1 MSDWTIHRMF
11 RESVHRFGSRPALG
25 FQEGGEY
32 RSLTYREVWEKVQAL
47 RKGLTVLGIKRG
59 DRAAILSENRY
70 EWAISDLAVQS
81 LGVVTVP
88 IYPTLPVPQVE
99 FLVRDSEAR
108 VLFVSDPKQLK
119 KAQELRPHV
128 KTLEHIVLMSGS
140 APEDALTF
148 EMVMKR
154 GMESDVSDETLEEQ
168 EAAVSPDDIATLIYT
183 SGTTGEPK
191 GAMLTHTA
199 LLHTGFAARQIVE
212 LNENDL
218 FLSFLPLSHIIER
231 VGGHYLP
238 LSIGAQI
245 VYSEGVMS
253 IGKELPTVR
262 PTVFLCVPRLFEHI
276 QERVQDEIARAP
288 EKRRRIAQWALQ
300 VGDQVAQ
307 FQREGRRVSPTLA
320 IKRMIADKLVL
331 RQIREKVSGGRLR
344 FFVAGGAPLNPETA
358 KFFESIGLLIL
369 EGYGLT
375 ECPVT
380 NLNRPDRRQI
390 GTVGPT
396 LPGMEI
402 KIAQDGEILA
412 RGPSLMRG
420 YFGKPEATQAAI
432 DAEGW
437 LHTGDIGEIT
447 PKGMLK
453 ITDRKKDII
462 VLANGKNVAP
472 QPIEALIKQSPY
484 IAEAVLIGDKQ
495 NVITAIIVPAF
506 DRLKS
511 WAQSHALP
519 ISDMAELV
527 RKAEIRKLIKEE
539 IDRLSVDLADFER
552 IKRFEIVS
560 QPFTIEGGELTPTL
574 KVKRKVIVQKYAAL
588 IEQMAR

>member
-1 MSDWTIHRMF
+1 MF
-11 RESVHRFGSRPALG
+11 KQSVDQFGSRPALG
-25 FQEGGEY
+25 FKEGSEY
-32 RSLTYREVWEKVQAL
+32 RALTYREVWEKVQAL
-47 RKGLTVLGIKRG
+47 RRGLTALGVKKG
-59 DRAAILSENRY
+59 DRVAILSENRY
-70 EWAISDLAVQS
+70 EWAITDLAVQS

-88 IYPTLPVPQVE
+88 IYPTLPAAQVE
-99 FLVRDSEAR
+99 YLARDSAAR
-108 VLFVSDPKQLK
+108 VLFVSDTKQLK
-119 KAQELRPHV
+119 KAQELLPNVR
-128 KTLEHIVLMSGS
+128 TLDHIVLMSGV
-140 APEDALTF
+140 APEGVHTF
-148 EMVMKR
+148 EQVMKMGR
-154 GMESDVSDETLEEQ
+154 ESDISEEILEAQ
-168 EAAVSPDDIATLIYT
+168 EASVSPDDIATLIYT

-191 GAMLTHTA
+191 GAMLTHTG

-212 LNENDL
+212 LNETDL

-231 VGGHYLP
+231 VGGHFLP

-253 IGKELPTVR
+253 IGKEIPAVR
-262 PTVFLCVPRLFEHI
+262 PTVFLCVPRLFEHM

-288 EKRRRIAQWALQ
+288 EKRRKIAHWALE
-300 VGDQVAQ
+300 VGNQVAQ
-307 FQREGRRVSPTLA
+307 RRREGRGVSPILA
-320 IKRMIADKLVL
+320 LKHWIADKIVL
-331 RQIREKVSGGRLR
+331 SKIREKVSGGRLR

-358 KFFESIGLLIL
+358 KFFESLGLLLL

-380 NLNRPDRRQI
+380 NLNRPDKRQI

-396 LPGMEI
+396 LPNMEVT
-402 KIAQDGEILA
+402 IAPDGEILT

-437 LHTGDIGEIT
+437 FHTGDIGEINAE
-447 PKGMLK
+447 GMLK

-484 IAEAVLIGDKQ
+484 IGEVVLIGDKQ

-506 DRLKS
+506 DRLKA
-511 WAQSHALP
+511 WAKSNELP
-519 ISDMAELV
+519 TGDMEELV
-527 RKAEIRKLIKEE
+527 RRAETRKLIKEE
-539 IDRLSVDLADFER
+539 IDRLSVNLADFER
-552 IKRFEIVS
+552 VKRFEIVS

-574 KVKRKVIVQKYAAL
+574 KVKRKVIIQKYSSL